1 MKINSTAD
9 SEQMQLGMFH
19 QEQIEQ
25 QLIESHNAPT
35 IVRSNSS
42 STHGSI
48 AIQRELPVSAAK
60 AAKVQRV
67 SLPHPILNTARIE
80 GATASGGLS
89 GTSQEQRSLFKTLLI
104 RQQQQRESARSHF
117 KVSKP
122 VKPEVADAFEG
133 DTYLAESMSCEA
145 ERISYNAIA
154 MEKVASPSIIRNKH
168 IKTMTQLLVGNP

>member
-1 MKINSTAD
+1 MKINSAAD

-42 STHGSI
+42 SIHGSI

-60 AAKVQRV
+60 ATKVQRV

-80 GATASGGLS
+80 GANHNS
-89 GTSQEQRSLFKTLLI
+89 
-104 RQQQQRESARSHF
+104 
-117 KVSKP
+117 
-122 VKPEVADAFEG
+122 FEG
-133 DTYLAESMSCEA
+133 KVLSNFSKASSQSSSHLTY
-145 ERISYNAIA
+145 I
-154 MEKVASPSIIRNKH
+154 
-168 IKTMTQLLVGNP
+168 